1 MTVYSKV
8 IGDSIFHEAVGPP
21 AHAQPP
27 LELRKGEHLVEVTQW
42 ADATHAAAP
51 PGGGPEAGEDVSLN
65 ELKRLAAAR
74 PRYRALHSMRC
85 SAPRRRRRW
94 TRTLSRAPSGCRSR
108 GAAAAPTGRKRRP
121 PRDALSLL
129 ALAREAAGPGTQQIL
144 RCPGDLQ
151 TARALGGGAVVY
163 TGETSQAPCATPGT
177 TPYDDEGQP
186 AEDPTACR
194 TQ

>member
-1 MTVYSKV
+1 MAYWR
-8 IGDSIFHEAVGPP
+8 ARA
-21 AHAQPP
+21 AHAVAKCPKRFGQ
-27 LELRKGEHLVEVTQW
+27 
-42 ADATHAAAP
+42 
-51 PGGGPEAGEDVSLN
+51 VS
-65 ELKRLAAAR
+65 
-74 PRYRALHSMRC
+74 
-85 SAPRRRRRW
+85 
-94 TRTLSRAPSGCRSR
+94 RS
-108 GAAAAPTGRKRRP
+108 
-121 PRDALSLL
+121 SI
-129 ALAREAAGPGTQQIL
+129 EPGTQQIL